1 MKILA
6 LEFSSTQR
14 SVAVVQPGRAEEVI
28 EAGSQ
33 GPNAL
38 GMIAEALRASGLV
51 REQIECLAIGLGPG
65 SYTGIR
71 SAIALAQ
78 GWQLALGTRLL
89 GISTVECLAT
99 QAREEGYAGK
109 VTIAID
115 AQRSEFYL
123 ASYDLDARDAPGTGP
138 RIRAQTEK
146 GQPIFVARATGICTE
161 PLRLATKA
169 EVQERER
176 IGQLLIGPDLAGWF
190 PHSRAI
196 FPRAAILGQLA
207 QGRTDFV
214 PGEKLEPIYLR
225 VTSFVK
231 AAAPR
236 KLPSSL

>member
-6 LEFSSTQR
+6 LEFSSSQR

-38 GMIAEALRASGLV
+38 GMIAEALRASGLE
-51 REQIECLAIGLGPG
+51 REQIDCLAIGLGPG

-78 GWQLALGTRLL
+78 GWQLVLGTRLL

-109 VTIAID
+109 VAIAID

-123 ASYDLDARDAPGTGP
+123 ASYDLGARDAPGTGP
-138 RIRAQTEK
+138 YPGAQTEK
-146 GQPIFVARATGICTE
+146 GPQISVARATEICTE
-161 PLRLATKA
+161 PLRLATRA
-169 EVQERER
+169 EVEERAV
-176 IGQLLIGPDLAGWF
+176 QVLIGPDLAAWF
-190 PHSRAI
+190 PHSRSI
-196 FPRAAILGQLA
+196 FPRAAILGQIA

-225 VTSFVK
+225 ATSFVK
-231 AAAPR
+231 APPPR
-236 KLPSSL
+236 ILPSSL